1 MSPSRPVRRAGV
13 AGITVALL
21 TSTALVAAPAMAG
34 GPVPEQPAPE
44 QTSEAGNAVAE
55 AVDPGAAKA
64 PEEAPAVEE
73 QAVPIDALIVIGLSG
88 SYDTSGAHALLDRI
102 NEIRAEAAA
111 EGITV
116 DGVPVSGA
124 PLAWSPELEGIAQQR
139 AAEISFSFSHE
150 RPDGSGRL
158 TALEG
163 NGFQVEVLDENLA
176 LSEGTLAAVEDWYA
190 EKQAYLDFLATGLDT
205 GNFARYATLISDEY
219 GYVGIA
225 SFTLESLY
233 EMDLEDPTLPLER
246 SRAAEVF
253 GAEEGAQTIPG
264 MGYVAGTVGTGGTAV
279 VALFS
284 ATPSGEAATL
294 PDGPAIVPLGVTPG
308 YIVGSVE
315 GPSSL
320 VEGETGQAVAQAV
333 AGVDPWGGSTTIQGD
348 VSGSIAITWSSSD
361 PSVAIVDEDGTVTAV
376 APGTAQISA
385 TTAGMP
391 LGTFTVTVE
400 EAPVVPVSVSNPEP
414 VSTESG
420 RAPEL
425 PASASVAWSNG
436 ERTEEPIAWEA
447 VDPALYGA
455 RLGGSFEVEGSVE
468 GWGSPVVCRVEVE
481 PAAPV
486 GASPL
491 PPASTEEGLAPELPA
506 SASVEWSNGERTE
519 EPIAWEGPDPESYA
533 RAGSFEARGAAAG
546 VPVAC
551 EVEVRAPTVAS
562 VDAPAPVATPAGSA
576 PELPA
581 SVGASMSNG
590 SAAELPVE
598 WGAVDPSAYS
608 GRLGGSFEVE
618 GSVEGWGS
626 PVRVEVEVL
635 PAEAVSARA
644 AGPASTVEGLAPELP
659 ASASVEWSN
668 GERTEEPIA
677 WEAVDP
683 ALYARPGSFE
693 VEGAAGDTGLTV
705 RCEVEVSAR
714 AALSAQAPG
723 PVSTEAGRAPELPGS
738 ALVRWDNGQET
749 EEAVAWE
756 EPDPESY
763 HDGGSFNVEGL
774 IETAELTVT
783 VEVDVAPAVA
793 VSCVEASLTTP
804 AGIMPQ
810 LPSSLEV
817 LWSNGDRSDEAV
829 SWPALDAESYAV
841 PEELTVEGT
850 FDNPKVGLVAQ
861 ALVSVGEPVVVG
873 IDEPPAVET
882 TAGVRPSLPTEVT
895 ARFSDGASLRLPVV
909 WADVPAASYHSVGS
923 FAVEGTVEG
932 FDAPVG
938 IEIHVAAALP
948 QWVQPVYVTTAPRT
962 APVLPDT
969 VRIVWANG
977 ETTYEPVQWKGVS
990 PTQYSRPGTFTVNGV
1005 AADQNIQATV
1015 TVAEPQERP
1024 VTNTPGDI
1032 APTGDETGRHGVL
1045 ATWLSAAGAAVVAAS
1060 AALLH
1065 HRRRSDG

>member
-1 MSPSRPVRRAGV
+1 M
-13 AGITVALL
+13 
-21 TSTALVAAPAMAG
+21 
-34 GPVPEQPAPE
+34 
-44 QTSEAGNAVAE
+44 
-55 AVDPGAAKA
+55 
-64 PEEAPAVEE
+64 
-73 QAVPIDALIVIGLSG
+73 
-88 SYDTSGAHALLDRI
+88 
-102 NEIRAEAAA
+102 
-111 EGITV
+111 
-116 DGVPVSGA
+116 
-124 PLAWSPELEGIAQQR
+124 
-139 AAEISFSFSHE
+139 
-150 RPDGSGRL
+150 
-158 TALEG
+158 
-163 NGFQVEVLDENLA
+163 
-176 LSEGTLAAVEDWYA
+176 
-190 EKQAYLDFLATGLDT
+190 
-205 GNFARYATLISDEY
+205 
-219 GYVGIA
+219 
-225 SFTLESLY
+225 
-233 EMDLEDPTLPLER
+233 
-246 SRAAEVF
+246 
-253 GAEEGAQTIPG
+253 
-264 MGYVAGTVGTGGTAV
+264 TAV
-279 VALFS
+279 
-284 ATPSGEAATL
+284 ATPS
-294 PDGPAIVPLGVTPG
+294 PV
-308 YIVGSVE
+308 
-315 GPSSL
+315 
-320 VEGETGQAVAQAV
+320 
-333 AGVDPWGGSTTIQGD
+333 
-348 VSGSIAITWSSSD
+348 
-361 PSVAIVDEDGTVTAV
+361 
-376 APGTAQISA
+376 
-385 TTAGMP
+385 TTA
-391 LGTFTVTVE
+391 
-400 EAPVVPVSVSNPEP
+400 
-414 VSTESG
+414 SG

-425 PASASVAWSNG
+425 PASASVEWSNG

-468 GWGSPVVCRVEVE
+468 GWGSPVACRVEVE

-705 RCEVEVSAR
+705 GCEVEVSAR

-756 EPDPESY
+756 EPDPASY

-774 IETAELTVT
+774 VETAGLTVT

-793 VSCVEASLTTP
+793 ASCVEASLTTP
-804 AGIMPQ
+804 AGVMPQ

-841 PEELTVEGT
+841 PGELTVEGT

-909 WADVPAASYHSVGS
+909 WADMPAASYHSVGS
-923 FAVEGTVEG
+923 FGVEGTVEG
-932 FDAPVG
+932 YDAPVG

-1005 AADQNIQATV
+1005 AADQDIQATV

-1065 HRRRSDG
+1065 HRRRRDG

>member
-294 PDGPAIVPLGVTPG
+294 PDGPMIVPIEVTPG

-468 GWGSPVVCRVEVE
+468 GWGSPV
-481 PAAPV
+481 
-486 GASPL
+486 
-491 PPASTEEGLAPELPA
+491 
-506 SASVEWSNGERTE
+506 
-519 EPIAWEGPDPESYA
+519 
-533 RAGSFEARGAAAG
+533 
-546 VPVAC
+546 
-551 EVEVRAPTVAS
+551 
-562 VDAPAPVATPAGSA
+562 
-576 PELPA
+576 
-581 SVGASMSNG
+581 
-590 SAAELPVE
+590 
-598 WGAVDPSAYS
+598 
-608 GRLGGSFEVE
+608 
-618 GSVEGWGS
+618 
-626 PVRVEVEVL
+626 RVEVEVL

-705 RCEVEVSAR
+705 GCEVEVSAR

-756 EPDPESY
+756 EPDPASY

-829 SWPALDAESYAV
+829 SWPALDTESYAV
-841 PEELTVEGT
+841 PGELTVEGT

-909 WADVPAASYHSVGS
+909 WADMPAASYHSVGS
-923 FAVEGTVEG
+923 FGVEGTVEG
-932 FDAPVG
+932 YDAPVG

-1024 VTNTPGDI
+1024 ATNTPGDI

>member
-55 AVDPGAAKA
+55 AVDPGAAEA

-139 AAEISFSFSHE
+139 AAEVSFSFSHE

-225 SFTLESLY
+225 SFTLDSLY
-233 EMDLEDPTLPLER
+233 EMDLKDPTLPLER

-253 GAEEGAQTIPG
+253 GTEEGAQTIPG

-294 PDGPAIVPLGVTPG
+294 PDGPAIVPIEVTPG

-348 VSGSIAITWSSSD
+348 VSGSISITWSSSD

-425 PASASVAWSNG
+425 PASASVEWSNG

-447 VDPALYGA
+447 VDPALYA
-455 RLGGSFEVEGSVE
+455 RPGSFEVEGAAGDTGLTVGCE
-468 GWGSPVVCRVEVE
+468 VEVSARAALSAQAPGPVSTE
-481 PAAPV
+481 AGRAPELPGSALVRWDNGQETEEAVAWEDVRPQSYAQAGTFVVKGAVGDTGLTVGCEVEVSAPTVASVDALAPV
-486 GASPL
+486 
-491 PPASTEEGLAPELPA
+491 STEAGTAPELPA
-506 SASVEWSNGERTE
+506 SASVAWSNGRKTK
-519 EPIAWEGPDPESYA
+519 EPVAWDPIRSEDYA
-533 RAGSFEARGAAAG
+533 RGGQFTAEGTVCGLPIS
-546 VPVAC
+546 C
-551 EVEVRAPTVAS
+551 EVTVA
-562 VDAPAPVATPAGSA
+562 PAYVTAVATPS
-576 PELPA
+576 
-581 SVGASMSNG
+581 
-590 SAAELPVE
+590 PVTT
-598 WGAVDPSAYS
+598 AS
-608 GRLGGSFEVE
+608 GR
-618 GSVEGWGS
+618 
-626 PVRVEVEVL
+626 
-635 PAEAVSARA
+635 
-644 AGPASTVEGLAPELP
+644 APELP

-705 RCEVEVSAR
+705 GCEVEVSAR

-756 EPDPESY
+756 EPNPASY

-774 IETAELTVT
+774 VETAGLTVT

-793 VSCVEASLTTP
+793 ASCVEASLTTP
-804 AGIMPQ
+804 AGVMPQ

-841 PEELTVEGT
+841 PGELTVEGT

-909 WADVPAASYHSVGS
+909 WADMPAASYHSVGS
-923 FAVEGTVEG
+923 FGVEGTVEG
-932 FDAPVG
+932 YDAPVG

-1005 AADQNIQATV
+1005 AADQDIQATV